1 MCLCLISFLVTEV
14 NFGIV
19 DRIYLSRIVSWWDF
33 MSLLEQLEMYE
44 GIIVDICTVLKF
56 LLVIVEWSVE
66 TSFKQLIN

>member
-1 MCLCLISFLVTEV
+1 
-14 NFGIV
+14 
-19 DRIYLSRIVSWWDF
+19 